1 MQILEALDY
10 MHTRCQIIHTDLK
23 PENVML
29 TEAIRPQRAALVAAA
44 RAGELTEACLPPASA
59 PGLLTMRLQL
69 SAERPSRQALESLSA
84 VDMHD
89 APHPGLL
96 AADYSLR
103 LLHRPLIFQI

>member
-1 MQILEALDY
+1 MACSHLQSDHLPGSIVMTKLDVLQILEALDY

-59 PGLLTMRLQL
+59 PGKICLWPIQC
-69 SAERPSRQALESLSA
+69 S
-84 VDMHD
+84 
-89 APHPGLL
+89 
-96 AADYSLR
+96 
-103 LLHRPLIFQI
+103 